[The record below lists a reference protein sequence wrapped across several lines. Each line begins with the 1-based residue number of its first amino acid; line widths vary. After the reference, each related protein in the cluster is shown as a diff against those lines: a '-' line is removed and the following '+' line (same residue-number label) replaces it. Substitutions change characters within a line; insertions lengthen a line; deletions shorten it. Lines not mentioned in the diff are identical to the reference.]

1 MGVREVNS
9 SDIKFFRALTTGKKF
24 MSDRYVKEVDVV
36 ESSSSTALI
45 VLVVAIIAI
54 AVIAMVM
61 WQPWTSSVP
70 PSSSTT
76 IIREGQQQPAPDNR
90 PIIVNPPPAT
100 QGDTKIDIRN
110 EVPPVKDPPIIDNSN
125 NSATNDSNVDKNES
139 K

>member
-1 MGVREVNS
+1 
-9 SDIKFFRALTTGKKF
+9 
-24 MSDRYVKEVDVV
+24 MSDHFVKVDDIEVV

-61 WQPWTSSVP
+61 WQPWASSVP
-70 PSSSTT
+70 QSNSTT

-90 PIIVNPPPAT
+90 PIIVNPPAT

-110 EVPPVKDPPIIDNSN
+110 ELPPVKDPPVKTDTNTDTGAAN
-125 NSATNDSNVDKNES
+125 NNAANNDPQ
-139 K
+139 